1 MQNRSTTCMYQLY
14 WERYPIIF
22 EMVKWYQ
29 PYFLTYQKKVMVI
42 TAPQMSKHHQLK
54 EEKINVKC
62 NSIIL
67 ERVLEWKLLGIT
79 LDEHLQLDKH
89 ISKLLKYCYSSRSV
103 LKKLEQY
110 TSWPVWKQ
118 LTESLVFSRQDYC
131 NNLQK
136 QSFRDVLERRCP
148 AKQLYWNRTPAWV
161 FSCKF
166 AAYF

>member
-1 MQNRSTTCMYQLY
+1 
-14 WERYPIIF
+14 
-22 EMVKWYQ
+22 
-29 PYFLTYQKKVMVI
+29 MVI

-79 LDEHLQLDKH
+79 LDEHLQLDKP

-110 TSWPVWKQ
+110 TS
-118 LTESLVFSRQDYC
+118 
-131 NNLQK
+131 
-136 QSFRDVLERRCP
+136 
-148 AKQLYWNRTPAWV
+148 
-161 FSCKF
+161 
-166 AAYF
+166 

>member
-1 MQNRSTTCMYQLY
+1 
-14 WERYPIIF
+14 
-22 EMVKWYQ
+22 
-29 PYFLTYQKKVMVI
+29 MVI

-89 ISKLLKYCYSSRSV
+89 ISKLWKYCYSPRSV

-110 TSWPVWKQ
+110 TS
-118 LTESLVFSRQDYC
+118 
-131 NNLQK
+131 
-136 QSFRDVLERRCP
+136 
-148 AKQLYWNRTPAWV
+148 
-161 FSCKF
+161 
-166 AAYF
+166 